1 MGRKLY
7 LSRMTRLWHGFAA
20 MGAIDGHEF
29 VVSRGEGARVWDSA
43 GREYLDA
50 SAGLWFVSV
59 GHGRAEIAD
68 AAAAQMRKLA
78 AHHCFFDHANEPA
91 IELAD
96 RIVEMSPYSDGAV
109 FFGSGGSEAV
119 DTACKLARR
128 YWSAQGKDNKTIII
142 SRQHAYHG
150 MNAYGTSLA
159 GIPANLEGYGVMIP
173 ETLRVSW
180 DNPEDLEETLDRY
193 DGRVAAFIGEPV
205 IGAGGVIEAPEGYW
219 PEIRRICTE
228 REILFIQDEVIC
240 GFGRLG
246 ANFGCTRYG
255 VEPDLICFA
264 KGVTS
269 GYLPLGGVIAGP
281 MVKDFFW
288 AEGAPP
294 FRHGF
299 TYTGHAACCAAGL
312 ANLDILRDEKLIDRV
327 AELESVIADAVAPMR
342 DLDIVAEVRTAGLL
356 AGIEFKPE
364 VLAANPGFADKVSVR
379 SRENGVITRALRG
392 VGLQFSPPFVTTPEQ
407 LHAMAEGMSA
417 GIREMTALVV

>member
-1 MGRKLY
+1 MGWKLY
-7 LSRMTRLWHGFAA
+7 LSGMTRLWHGFAA
-20 MGAIDGHEF
+20 MGAVDGNEF

-59 GHGRAEIAD
+59 GYGRTEIAD
-68 AAAAQMRKLA
+68 AAAAQMSKLA
-78 AHHCFFDHANEPA
+78 ANHCFFDHANEPA

-96 RIVEMSPYSDGAV
+96 RIVEFSPFADGAV

-128 YWSAQGKDNKTIII
+128 FWSAQGRDQKTIIV
-142 SRQHAYHG
+142 SRQHGYHG

-180 DNPEDLEETLDRY
+180 DEPEDLEELLDRY
-193 DGRVAAFIGEPV
+193 DGRVAAYIGEPV

-219 PEIRRICTE
+219 KEIRRICTE
-228 REILFIQDEVIC
+228 RDILFIQDEVIC

-246 ANFGCTRYG
+246 TNFGCMRYG
-255 VEPDLICFA
+255 VEPDLITFA

-281 MVKDFFW
+281 RVKDLFW

-312 ANLDILRDEKLIDRV
+312 ANLDILERERLVDRV
-327 AELESVIADAVAPMR
+327 AELEPVMAETFAPLA
-342 DLDIVAEVRTAGLL
+342 DLDLVAEVRSVGLL
-356 AGIEFKPE
+356 TGIEFTPE
-364 VLAANPGFADKVSVR
+364 VLAATPGFADKASVR

-392 VGLQFSPPFVTTPEQ
+392 VGLQVSPPFVSTPDE
-407 LHAMAEGMSA
+407 LKGMADGMAA
-417 GIREMTALVV
+417 GIRQMEAVVS

>member
-1 MGRKLY
+1 
-7 LSRMTRLWHGFAA
+7 MTRLWHGFAA

-68 AAAAQMRKLA
+68 AAAAQMKKLA

-96 RIVEMSPYSDGAV
+96 RIVELSPFSDGAV

-128 YWSAQGKDNKTIII
+128 YWSAQGKDSKTIII
-142 SRQHAYHG
+142 SRQHGYHG
-150 MNAYGTSLA
+150 MNAYGTSLS

-246 ANFGCTRYG
+246 ANFGCMRYG
-255 VEPDLICFA
+255 VEPDLITFA
-264 KGVTS
+264 KGATS
-269 GYLPLGGVIAGP
+269 GYLPLGGIIASP
-281 MVKDFFW
+281 MIKDFFW
-288 AEGAPP
+288 AKGAPP

-299 TYTGHAACCAAGL
+299 TYGGHAACCAAGL
-312 ANLDILRDEKLIDRV
+312 ANLDILEREGLIARV
-327 AELESVIADAVAPMR
+327 AELESVLADVVAPMR
-342 DLDIVAEVRTAGLL
+342 DLELVAEVRTAGLL
-356 AGIEFKPE
+356 AGIEFKAE
-364 VLAANPGFADKVSVR
+364 VLAANPGLADKVSVR
-379 SRENGVITRALRG
+379 SRENGVITRSLRG

-407 LHAMAEGMSA
+407 LHAMAEGMTT
-417 GIREMTALVV
+417 GIREMTAQLV